1 MIAAVWVDF
10 ATRDAL
16 RLGLHAI
23 AHRAKGFIHHGSR
36 FCSIQSGSAI
46 FAGFPIVTLTKT
58 TLPGTWHWVVIYGVG
73 RRPNRVFVSGYH
85 LFRSTVFHWPEFRA
99 EWADPG
105 YGIVCWGK

>member
-1 MIAAVWVDF
+1 MPACPQRVRESGVGSSVRRDLTF
-10 ATRDAL
+10 A
-16 RLGLHAI
+16 
-23 AHRAKGFIHHGSR
+23 K
-36 FCSIQSGSAI
+36 IQASI

-99 EWADPG
+99 EWSDPG
-105 YGIVCWGK
+105 YGIVCLGK